1 VSDSHDHDD
10 EAPAIS
16 YLALRRG
23 TRVVGS
29 DGVEVG
35 RVRRVQNNA
44 REHIFD
50 GIVVETKEGRRFV
63 DAPEVAR
70 ITEHVVTLTVAAAEV
85 LAAAPPRSRMLERID
100 RMTIVR
106 RAKRELR
113 NR

>member
-1 VSDSHDHDD
+1 MSHD
-10 EAPAIS
+10 EGPAIS

-23 TRVVGS
+23 TRVLGS

-70 ITEHVVTLTVAAAEV
+70 IAERAVTLTVPAADV
-85 LAAAPPRSRMLERID
+85 LGAAPPRSRMLERID
-100 RMTIVR
+100 HMPLVR
-106 RAKRELR
+106 RTKRQLR